1 MYINA
6 FMVNN
11 STKQAL
17 RRLGSDMR
25 DARLRRRI
33 STGIMSQRVFMSRAT
48 LHKIEKGDPGVSM
61 GSYAGVLFV
70 LGMLGRLQDIAD
82 IRHDA
87 IGLELDEERLPKRIR
102 YKVK

>member
-1 MYINA
+1 
-6 FMVNN
+6 MVNN

-17 RRLGSDMR
+17 RKLGNDMR

-70 LGMLGRLQDIAD
+70 LGMLGRTISLKY
-82 IRHDA
+82 
-87 IGLELDEERLPKRIR
+87 GLFKSCCDGAGGFF
-102 YKVK
+102 